1 MRRPRRRTHT
11 DATPV
16 EWAWLT
22 AAPDANPFVGLV
34 GGSLDARLAELW
46 ATHAE
51 EIRAL
56 WRAKSPEKLPPCHP
70 AEKEF
75 AE

>member
-11 DATPV
+11 DATPI

-34 GGSLDARLAELW
+34 GGRLDARLVELW
-46 ATHAE
+46 ETHEE
-51 EIRAL
+51 EIRAT
-56 WRAKSPEKLPPCHP
+56 WKKSPPAKLPPCHP
-70 AEKEF
+70 AGEDL
-75 AE
+75 